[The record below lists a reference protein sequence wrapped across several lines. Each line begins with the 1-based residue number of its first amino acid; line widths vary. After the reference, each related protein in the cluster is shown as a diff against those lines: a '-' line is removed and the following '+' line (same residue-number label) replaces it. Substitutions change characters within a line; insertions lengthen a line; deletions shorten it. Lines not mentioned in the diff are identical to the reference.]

1 MSIYSFTHKELYAKC
16 HSLYTYNNGQLLS
29 KRTGMPVGHWPSGK
43 DYLITTFVMHPK
55 RFKVLVH
62 RLIFLMHHGY
72 LPENVDHINGN
83 KTDNRI
89 ENLRAATATQ
99 NKYNRGAT
107 CRNTSGYK
115 NLSQTA
121 AGTWQVIVSRKYVG
135 TFSTIDEAV
144 KARDAAQAKLHGEFA
159 CA

>member
-1 MSIYSFTHKELYAKC
+1 MSIYSFTDEELYNKC
-16 HSLYTYNNGQLLS
+16 HSLYTYSNGQLLS
-29 KRTGMPVGHWPSGK
+29 KRTGKPVGHWPSGK
-43 DYLITTFVMHPK
+43 DYLITTFAMHPK

-62 RLIFLMHHGY
+62 RLIFLMHHAY
-72 LPENVDHINGN
+72 LPENVDHINGD

-99 NKYNRGAT
+99 NKYNRGKLRT
-107 CRNTSGYK
+107 NTSGHK
-115 NLSQTA
+115 NLNQTA

-135 TFSTIDEAV
+135 TFSTIEEAL

-159 CA
+159 RA